1 MPIRQVLVGLSSF
14 RALTR
19 RKRGHVTVNDVT
31 WPEVTA
37 SDTEVTGSDPEVTS
51 FDRKS
56 LEMAVEGL

>member
-1 MPIRQVLVGLSSF
+1 MGLSSF

-56 LEMAVEGL
+56 LEMAVECL